1 MIEPV
6 KVCLNRFP
14 VRQLD
19 NADRSVW
26 NYTVSFEN
34 PPEPETIYQM
44 TGKILWAIG
53 IPGAKLDSSIVTN
66 LAIAPEK
73 MQGDGWSLQHHGEQ
87 QLDPANSRERK
98 ALEQLERRW
107 LEQQLRQTRGT
118 KIERNS
124 GKGLI
129 WWNAKREC
137 QKGNGWEIHNGVQLD
152 VVVEPTG
159 FLYLEIDSH
168 YRFYTPWT
176 LQEWLDSYPET
187 PIDYVRNNYDQNS
200 WRLVRVS
207 DESPTEVLIPGL
219 GMTLA
224 EYHRQ
229 KDATE
234 AEIDNSLVVYV
245 TSSKG
250 GRQKKEIAHLSC
262 RLRPS
267 ISMEVLSYLAE
278 QKQPEAARVFNS
290 VRQSIGD
297 RLRKGTEVVEW
308 LLRKIYRVEVK
319 EVLPQTLDGC
329 RFTKE
334 ALLVHRGTVSRP
346 EAVIQRGCL
355 RTGEL
360 RFACIDLVGTGEW
373 PTLVRQQLLSVAR
386 ANKVTLDLETV
397 KRQQDLPDRNLARQ
411 QFWLMLAQ
419 EKLMT
424 VLVVTNRMG
433 SEKKTKLR
441 GEALRAGIA
450 LQFMLPMTQ
459 LDKYRATNITLGLLV
474 KAGWQ
479 PVGVK
484 MPDDPKVAELT
495 IGFDAGTNRDMF
507 YGASA
512 FAVLADGQSL
522 GWELPEAQS
531 GERFS
536 GVAIWQAVLSVV
548 GRFEQMM
555 QRKPRR
561 ILLLRDG
568 FVRDN
573 EFELTIDEL
582 EAEGI
587 AVDLL
592 EVHKS
597 GAGRIAIAQPDQ
609 SYQDA
614 PQPGAGQIAIAQTN
628 KSYRDA
634 PPGVGVSLSDQSF
647 RLITTQSRAGGSARP
662 LEVVKVHG
670 DAPLALLATQ
680 VFRLSQFH
688 PASGFIPSRLPM
700 PLHYADRLIKEV
712 QRLGQLG
719 VLYGV
724 DRKKIFFA

>member
-1 MIEPV
+1 MVESV
-6 KVCLNRFP
+6 EVCLNRFP

-19 NADRSVW
+19 NADKSVW
-26 NYTVSFEN
+26 SYAVSFEH
-34 PPEPETIYQM
+34 PPEPETVYQM
-44 TGKILWAIG
+44 TGKILWAIR
-53 IPGAKLDSSIVTN
+53 IPGARLGSSIVTN
-66 LAIAPEK
+66 AALTPEQ
-73 MQGDGWSLQHHGEQ
+73 MQGDGWSLQLAGQ
-87 QLDPANSRERK
+87 QELDPANSRERK
-98 ALEQLERRW
+98 ALEQLARRW
-107 LEQQLRQTRGT
+107 LEQQLYRARSS

-129 WWNAKREC
+129 WWNAERVE
-137 QKGNGWEIHNGVQLD
+137 QSGNGWQIHSGVHLD
-152 VVVEPTG
+152 VVVDPTG
-159 FLYLEIDSH
+159 FLYLEIDRH

-187 PIDYVRNNYDQNS
+187 PIDYVRNTYDQNS
-200 WRLVRVS
+200 WRLVGIS
-207 DESPTEVLIPGL
+207 DESPEEVLIPEL
-219 GMTLA
+219 GISLA

-234 AEIDNSLVVYV
+234 VEIDNSLVVYV
-245 TSSKG
+245 RSSKR
-250 GRQKKEIAHLSC
+250 GRQNKEVAHLSC

-278 QKQPEAARVFNS
+278 QNQPDAARVFNS

-297 RLRKGTEVVEW
+297 RLTKGAEVVEW
-308 LLRKIYRVEVK
+308 LLRNIYRVEVK
-319 EVLPQTLDGC
+319 NVKPQTVQGF

-334 ALLVHRGTVSRP
+334 ALLVEQGTVSRP

-360 RFACIDLVGTGEW
+360 RFGCIDLVGTGEW
-373 PTLVRQQLLSVAR
+373 PTPVRQQLLSVAR
-386 ANKVTLDLETV
+386 ANRVTLDLETV
-397 KRQQDLPDRNLARQ
+397 KQQQDLPDRNLARQ
-411 QFWLMLAQ
+411 QFWTRLAQ
-419 EKLMT
+419 EKVRT
-424 VLVVTNRMG
+424 VLVVTKWLG
-433 SEKKTKLR
+433 SEEKIRLR

-450 LQFMLPMTQ
+450 LQFMLPMTRP
-459 LDKYRATNITLGLLV
+459 DRYRAANVTLGLLV

-484 MPDDPKVAELT
+484 MPDHPKVAELT
-495 IGFDAGTNRDMF
+495 IGFDAGTNRELF
-507 YGASA
+507 YGTSA

-536 GVAIWQAVLSVV
+536 GGAIWQAVLSIV

-597 GAGRIAIAQPDQ
+597 GAGRMAIAQPDQ
-609 SYQDA
+609 SY
-614 PQPGAGQIAIAQTN
+614 
-628 KSYRDA
+628 RDA
-634 PPGVGVSLSDQSF
+634 PPGVAVSLPDNSF

-670 DAPLALLATQ
+670 DAPLALLATE

-700 PLHYADRLIKEV
+700 PLHYADRMIKEV

-719 VLYGV
+719 ALYGV
-724 DRKKIFFA
+724 DRRKIFAA